1 MLPEIHEDTRR
12 GTYALILRA
21 LERRRIRIGRFGW
34 LTARKG
40 YYVYVGSAFGAGG
53 LGGRL
58 RHHLHPARASH
69 WHIDFLRK
77 AAAPIEVW
85 YSHDS
90 QPLEHQWAAA
100 LRTMPGSV
108 VPLRRFGASDCK
120 CEAHLFFFEAP
131 PVFSEFRRRVCTS

>member
-1 MLPEIHEDTRR
+1 MIILLASVSAWSMEINREAVRESERRGRRMLPEIHEDTRR

-34 LTARKG
+34 LTAREG

-77 AAAPIEVW
+77 APAPIEV
-85 YSHDS
+85 
-90 QPLEHQWAAA
+90 
-100 LRTMPGSV
+100 RG
-108 VPLRRFGASDCK
+108 
-120 CEAHLFFFEAP
+120 
-131 PVFSEFRRRVCTS
+131 